1 MNTNGFKLVGEKSI
15 RRALERLKARDMAA
29 LRRGLIAAG
38 LFLEGAATQKITN
51 TIYAV
56 PEAPDK
62 PRKRTGN
69 LRASRF
75 TTWEGHSVQTPA
87 FRTDKANN
95 TPAAFSG
102 AVRDGQRLVKQ
113 SNAGQ
118 FFVLVGYGAS
128 YALYMHEGTPT
139 MPEGFKWLQDAATEN
154 VNNIR
159 GIVRKEF
166 AGGAA

>member
-1 MNTNGFKLVGEKSI
+1 MNASGFTLVGTKSL
-15 RRALERLKARDMAA
+15 RRALEGLKARDMAA

-38 LFLEGAATQKITN
+38 LFLEGAATRKITN

-56 PEAPDK
+56 PEPKNK

-75 TTWEGHSVQTPA
+75 TTWEGHSVPTPA
-87 FRTDKANN
+87 FHADKGNN
-95 TPAAFSG
+95 TPSDFNKAVHAA
-102 AVRDGQRLVKQ
+102 QRLVRQ
-113 SNAGQ
+113 SNAGE

-128 YALYMHEGTPT
+128 YALYMHEGTRVS
-139 MPEGFKWLQDAATEN
+139 EGFKWLQDAATEN
-154 VNNIR
+154 VYNIR
-159 GIVRKEF
+159 GIVRREF